1 MKGLSYLQSQVFK
14 KWIWQAG
21 ALLLAPLTA
30 VWLMQ
35 LAYGVLPWSMP
46 LRAAAANALC
56 IALVYWPLCGLTG
69 RIAPCCIGIHLAA
82 GLWGAANYFVNTF
95 RGTPILPWDL
105 SALGTAAAVAGSYRF
120 VPTGQMAAALALLAA
135 LAVLLF
141 WRGHSAL
148 LRLKREQWMVRLA
161 CAGAGLV
168 CLTVLLPTQKLGELG
183 IRTDVWDHAGSY
195 RTGGCLATF
204 LRNTEFLEVEEP
216 EDPSVERL
224 EQIVSAVK
232 APEPAEVSVERPNIV
247 AIMNES
253 WADFESYGN
262 LSLSESVTDSVR
274 SLDNAV
280 FGHAYTSVFG
290 AGTSASEFE
299 FLTGNS
305 MAFLPSGS
313 IPYQQYVLGPTASM
327 ASHLKELGYRT
338 LAFHPGE
345 ETSWQRDRAYPNLG
359 FDTYKYGDRMDV
371 PQTFEHGYVSDQSD
385 FNQIIW
391 EFEHKEKGQPLFL
404 FNVTI
409 QNHGGYTAED
419 YPAQVT
425 LTDAPGRYP
434 MAEQYLTLANKTDEA
449 FRTLVDYFSQCD
461 EPTLVVMFG
470 DHQPSVEQEFLD
482 LAYGVTQSEMTMEQ
496 YMGKYCVPFV
506 IWANY
511 PLPEEGPEVTSLN
524 FLGQY
529 VLRYAGLQGNGYDSF
544 LWQLQTRLP
553 AITFVGYVDQT
564 GKAYSHLETN
574 EFTACIEDYQRIQYN
589 NLFGGERRQSQLFA
603 LPEEQASAQPVK
615 AAGRKPQGGG
625 ICR

>member
-1 MKGLSYLQSQVFK
+1 MNEMDDMERMKEKNLK

-35 LAYGVLPWSMP
+35 LAYGAAPWSLSP
-46 LRAAAANALC
+46 TAALANALC
-56 IALVYWPLCGLTG
+56 IALLYWPLCGLTG

-82 GLWGAANYFVNTF
+82 GLWGAANYFVNAF

-105 SALGTAAAVAGSYRF
+105 SALGTAAAVAGNYRF
-120 VPTGQMAAALALLAA
+120 VPTLSMLGALALIVA
-135 LAVLLF
+135 LGVF
-141 WRGHSAL
+141 L
-148 LRLKREQWMVRLA
+148 LRKKQRAMLRLSREQWGVRLA
-161 CAGAGLV
+161 CVGTGLL
-168 CLTVLLPTQKLGELG
+168 CLVALLPTQKLGNLG
-183 IRTDVWDHAGSY
+183 VKTDVWDQAGSY
-195 RTGGCLATF
+195 QTGGCLATF

-216 EDPSVERL
+216 EDTSVERL
-224 EQIVSAVK
+224 QQIVSLVEE
-232 APEPAEVSVERPNIV
+232 PEPVEVSVDRPNIV

-253 WADFESYGN
+253 WADFEDYGT
-262 LSLSESVTDSVR
+262 LSLSESVTDYIR
-274 SLDNAV
+274 SLDNAI

-313 IPYQQYVLGPTASM
+313 IPYQQYVLGPTASL
-327 ASHLKELGYRT
+327 ASHLKELGYDT

-345 ETSWQRDRAYPNLG
+345 QTSWQRDRAYPNLG
-359 FDTYKYGDRMDV
+359 FDDYKYGDLMDV

-385 FNQIIW
+385 FDQIIW
-391 EFEHKEKGQPLFL
+391 EFEHKEEGQPLFL

-409 QNHGGYTAED
+409 QNHGGYTVED
-419 YPAQVT
+419 YPAEVT

-449 FRTLVDYFSQCD
+449 FRTLVEYFQQQE
-461 EPTLVVMFG
+461 EPTIIVMFG

-482 LAYGVTQSEMTMEQ
+482 KAYGVTQGEMTMEQ
-496 YMGKYCVPFV
+496 YMGKYYVPFV

-511 PLPEEGPEVTSLN
+511 DLPEEGPEVTNLN

-529 VLRYAGLQGNGYDSF
+529 VLCYAGIEATAYDSF
-544 LWQLQTRLP
+544 LWQLQTQLP
-553 AITFVGYVDQT
+553 AVTFVGYVDEAGQ
-564 GKAYSHLETN
+564 AYSHLETN
-574 EFTACIEDYQRIQYN
+574 DFTALIEDYQRVQYN
-589 NLFGGERRQSQLFA
+589 NLFGGGDRQEGLFT
-603 LPEEQASAQPVK
+603 LRPVNNGEIVK
-615 AAGRKPQGGG
+615 TEYAPGQDR
-625 ICR
+625 

>member
-1 MKGLSYLQSQVFK
+1 MDDMERMKEKNLK

-35 LAYGVLPWSMP
+35 LAYGAAPWSLSP
-46 LRAAAANALC
+46 TAALANALC
-56 IALVYWPLCGLTG
+56 IALLYWPLCGLTG

-82 GLWGAANYFVNTF
+82 GLWGAANYFVNAF

-105 SALGTAAAVAGSYRF
+105 SALGTAAAVAGNYRF
-120 VPTGQMAAALALLAA
+120 VPTLSMLGALALIVA
-135 LAVLLF
+135 LGVF
-141 WRGHSAL
+141 L
-148 LRLKREQWMVRLA
+148 LRKKQRAMLRLSREQWGVRLA
-161 CAGAGLV
+161 CVGTGLL
-168 CLTVLLPTQKLGELG
+168 CLVALLPTQKLGNLG
-183 IRTDVWDHAGSY
+183 VKTDVWDQAGSY
-195 RTGGCLATF
+195 QTGGCLATF

-216 EDPSVERL
+216 EDVTPERL
-224 EQIVSAVK
+224 EQIMAGVEP
-232 APEPAEVSVERPNIV
+232 PEPAAVSVERPNIV

-253 WADFESYGN
+253 WADFEDHGT
-262 LSLSESVTDSVR
+262 LSLSESVTDYIR
-274 SLDNAV
+274 SLDNAI

-313 IPYQQYVLGPTASM
+313 IPYQQYVLGPTASL
-327 ASHLKELGYRT
+327 ASHLKELGYDT

-345 ETSWQRDRAYPNLG
+345 QTSWQRDRAYPNLG
-359 FDTYKYGDRMDV
+359 FDDYKYGDLMDV

-385 FNQIIW
+385 FDQIIW
-391 EFEHKEKGQPLFL
+391 EFEHKEEGQPLFL

-409 QNHGGYTAED
+409 QNHGGYTVED
-419 YPAQVT
+419 YPAEVT

-449 FRTLVDYFSQCD
+449 FRTLVEYFQQQE
-461 EPTLVVMFG
+461 EPTIIVMFG

-482 LAYGVTQSEMTMEQ
+482 KAYGVTQGEMTMEQ
-496 YMGKYCVPFV
+496 YMGKYYVPFV

-511 PLPEEGPEVTSLN
+511 DLPEEGPEVTSLN

-529 VLRYAGLQGNGYDSF
+529 VLCYAGIEATAYDSF
-544 LWQLQTRLP
+544 LWQLQTQLP
-553 AITFVGYVDQT
+553 AVTFVGYVDEAGQ
-564 GKAYSHLETN
+564 AYSHLETN
-574 EFTACIEDYQRIQYN
+574 DFTALIEDYQRVQYN
-589 NLFGGERRQSQLFA
+589 NLFGGGDRQEGLFT
-603 LPEEQASAQPVK
+603 LRPVNNGEIVK
-615 AAGRKPQGGG
+615 TEYAPGQDR
-625 ICR
+625 